1 LQLSPGFRLGP
12 YEIQAAVGAGGMGEV
27 YRARDTRLNRTVAIK
42 VLLAALGRAPDVRA
56 RFGREARAISALN
69 HPHICTLYDVGQEEG
84 VDYLVMEF
92 LDGEPLNRRIGR
104 QPIPIDELLE
114 LGIDIAD
121 ALEVAHASGILHRD
135 LKPANLFVT
144 SRGQVKI
151 LDFGVAKI
159 DVTGMGA
166 PAAAGLAATH
176 LQEELVTGVSQTV
189 GTVAYMSPE
198 QSRGDLVDARSDLF
212 SFGTVLY
219 EMATG
224 HRAFDGPTSA
234 VIFDKILNRAPVS
247 VRELGPGFPVDLER
261 VIGRCL
267 EKSVTARYQRARDVL
282 DDLRAVKRRRDS
294 GSGPVSAA
302 ARAMP
307 SVAVLAF
314 VDMSPQKD
322 QDYFCEG
329 MAEELINVLTSV
341 PGIRVASRTSAF
353 QFKGKAADISE
364 IGARLRV
371 ESVLEGS
378 VRKAGN
384 RLRITAQLVNASD
397 GYHLW
402 SERYDREAED
412 IFGVQDEIARA
423 IVTKLTEKLGGQA
436 PVPHVKRPTEDLDA
450 YHLYLQ
456 GRYYWARRGG
466 FLTRAVECFQQAIA
480 RDASYA
486 QAYAGLADAYGVL
499 GIYGLIT
506 PAEAARQAKPA
517 AARAVALGDALA
529 ETHRSMAAYK
539 VSFEWDLAGAERE
552 YRRALELGAKSGELY
567 AIYAYCLAYLQ
578 RRDES
583 LAASERARALEPE
596 SVLVASYCAVNLMF
610 ARRYDEAL
618 AECERCLALD
628 PGFATAEWIRSH
640 VLTLAG
646 RPSLAVAAAER
657 SVALTNRQSFSL
669 AGLGT
674 AYAAAGRRADADRV
688 IQELIDRSQTGY
700 VSPLWFADIAT
711 QLGEPERALEWLERA
726 FESRTPA
733 LICVGISPLYA
744 SLHADPRFQ
753 ALLARIGVAPAPSC

>member
-1 LQLSPGFRLGP
+1 LQLSHGDRLGP
-12 YEIQAAVGAGGMGEV
+12 YEIEAAVGAGGMGEV
-27 YRARDTRLNRTVAIK
+27 YRARDTRLDRTVAIK

-69 HPHICTLYDVGQEEG
+69 HPHICTLYDIGQERG
-84 VDYLVMEF
+84 VDYLVMEY

-104 QPIPIDELLE
+104 HPMPIDELLE

-151 LDFGVAKI
+151 LDFGVARI
-159 DVTGMGA
+159 DVNRAGA
-166 PAAAGLAATH
+166 PAATTE
-176 LQEELVTGVSQTV
+176 LQEQLVTGDGRTI

-198 QSRGDLVDARSDLF
+198 QSRGDAVDARSDLF

-247 VRELGPGFPVDLER
+247 VRDLGPGFPLDLER

-267 EKSVTARYQRARDVL
+267 EKSVTARYQRAREVL

-294 GSGPVSAA
+294 GSGPVSTATTA
-302 ARAMP
+302 TP

-329 MAEELINVLTSV
+329 MAEELINVLTTV

-353 QFKGKAADISE
+353 QFKGRAADISE

-371 ESVLEGS
+371 DSVLEGS
-378 VRKAGN
+378 VRKAGK
-384 RLRITAQLVNASD
+384 RLRITAQLVNATD

-402 SERYDREAED
+402 SERYDRETDD
-412 IFGVQDEIARA
+412 IFGVQDEIALA
-423 IVTKLTEKLGGQA
+423 IVAKLTEKLGGLA
-436 PVPHVKRPTEDLDA
+436 PVPRVKRPTEDLDA

-466 FLTRAVECFQQAIA
+466 FLRKAVECFEQAIA
-480 RDASYA
+480 RDESYA

-506 PAEAARQAKPA
+506 PAEAASKAKPA
-517 AARAVALGDALA
+517 AARAVALGETLA

-539 VSFEWDLAGAERE
+539 VSFEWDLVGAERE

-567 AIYAYCLAYLQ
+567 AIYAYCLAYLH

-640 VLTLAG
+640 VLTLTG

-674 AYAAAGRRADADRV
+674 AYAAAGRRADADRI
-688 IQELIDRSQTGY
+688 IQELIDRSKTGY

-711 QLGEPERALEWLERA
+711 HLGEPERALEWLERA

-733 LICVGISPLYA
+733 LICLGISPLYA
-744 SLHADPRFQ
+744 SLQSDSRFQ
-753 ALLARIGVAPAPSC
+753 ALIRRIGVAPAAAC

>member
-1 LQLSPGFRLGP
+1 
-12 YEIQAAVGAGGMGEV
+12 MGEV
-27 YRARDTRLNRTVAIK
+27 YRARDTRLDRTVAIK

-69 HPHICTLYDVGQEEG
+69 HPHICTLYDIGQEHG
-84 VDYLVMEF
+84 VDYLVMEY

-121 ALEVAHASGILHRD
+121 ALEVAHTSGILHRD

-151 LDFGVAKI
+151 LDFGVARI
-159 DVTGMGA
+159 DGNRTGA
-166 PAAAGLAATH
+166 PAATTE
-176 LQEELVTGVSQTV
+176 LQEELVTGAGRTI

-198 QSRGDLVDARSDLF
+198 QSRGDAVDARSDLF

-224 HRAFDGPTSA
+224 QRAFDGPTSA

-247 VRELGPGFPVDLER
+247 VRGLGPDFPLDLER

-267 EKSVTARYQRARDVL
+267 EKSVTARYQRAREVL

-302 ARAMP
+302 ATAMP

-329 MAEELINVLTSV
+329 MAEELINVLTTV

-353 QFKGKAADISE
+353 QFKGRAADISE

-371 ESVLEGS
+371 DSVLEGS
-378 VRKAGN
+378 VRKAGK
-384 RLRITAQLVNASD
+384 RLRITAQLVNVTD

-402 SERYDREAED
+402 SERYDRETDD
-412 IFGVQDEIARA
+412 IFGVQDEIAVA
-423 IVTKLTEKLGGQA
+423 IVAKLTERLGGLA
-436 PVPHVKRPTEDLDA
+436 PVPRVKRPTEDLDA

-466 FLTRAVECFQQAIA
+466 FLRKAVECFEQAIA
-480 RDASYA
+480 RDESYA

-506 PAEAARQAKPA
+506 PAEAASKAKPA
-517 AARAVALGDALA
+517 AARAVALGETLA

-539 VSFEWDLAGAERE
+539 VSFEWDLAGAEHE

-567 AIYAYCLAYLQ
+567 AIYAYCLAYMQ

-583 LAASERARALEPE
+583 LAASERARVLEPE

-640 VLTLAG
+640 VLTLTG

-657 SVALTNRQSFSL
+657 SVALTNGQSFSL

-674 AYAAAGRRADADRV
+674 AYAAAGRRADADRI
-688 IQELIDRSQTGY
+688 IQELIERSKTGY

-711 QLGEPERALEWLERA
+711 HLGEPERALEWLERA

-733 LICVGISPLYA
+733 LICLGISPLYA
-744 SLHADPRFQ
+744 SLHSDSRFQ
-753 ALLARIGVAPAPSC
+753 ALLGRIGVAPAAAC